1 MLNVYITLGRHFQ
14 QLLLAHTSPLDP
26 AEPDTLHLCC
36 MVPEKL
42 KVSAQFFSEAELQ
55 GMEAAAKATH
65 AKADSRLPPAAFH
78 KTHSQCGGLKR
89 TKMFFG
95 ARCEHLTCLCCPFL
109 YSPGMCE
116 HAPVLS

>member
-1 MLNVYITLGRHFQ
+1 MLHGF
-14 QLLLAHTSPLDP
+14 D
-26 AEPDTLHLCC
+26 
-36 MVPEKL
+36 KL

-89 TKMFFG
+89 TKIFFG
-95 ARCEHLTCLCCPFL
+95 ARCEHLLCSNDFT
-109 YSPGMCE
+109 
-116 HAPVLS
+116 LSCT